1 MQNMNI
7 TLRLIVF
14 LISCS
19 ILAMSPACTEKKTK
33 VTGFLSDYT
42 RLERTNGSLRY
53 INIERLATYSRFI
66 INPVKF
72 QPYHKGKSGPDQ
84 ETRTALTNYMHQAVI
99 NALVDRYMIVSQP
112 GPGIA
117 IVDIAIT
124 DIEDPVQVMSS
135 SPLASISGKG
145 AGSVSLEAE
154 VLDSQTYEQIGAL
167 IESQK
172 GKRVSLKNLKK
183 WEHVK
188 SVMDDW
194 AKKFRER
201 LDEAHGYRD

>member
-1 MQNMNI
+1 MNT

-14 LISCS
+14 LMSCS

-33 VTGFLSDYT
+33 VTGFLSVYT

-53 INIERLATYSRFI
+53 IDIERLGTYSKFI
-66 INPVKF
+66 VSPVRIRL
-72 QPYHKGKSGPDQ
+72 YHKGKSGPDQ
-84 ETRTALTNYMHQAVI
+84 ETQTALTNYMHQAVV
-99 NALVDRYMIVSQP
+99 NAIRERYMIVSQP

-135 SPLASISGKG
+135 SPLASISGRG

-172 GKRVSLKNLKK
+172 GSRVSLKNLKK
-183 WEHVK
+183 WEHVR

-201 LDEAHGYRD
+201 LDEAHGDRD

>member
-1 MQNMNI
+1 
-7 TLRLIVF
+7 
-14 LISCS
+14 
-19 ILAMSPACTEKKTK
+19 MSPACTEKKTK

-53 INIERLATYSRFI
+53 IDIERLGTYSSFI
-66 INPVKF
+66 VNPVRIRLYYKR
-72 QPYHKGKSGPDQ
+72 KSGPDQ
-84 ETRTALTNYMHQAVI
+84 DTQTALTNYMHQAVV
-99 NALVDRYMIVSQP
+99 NAIGERYMIVPQP

-135 SPLASISGKG
+135 SPLASISGRG